1 MSTGS
6 FHSGPP
12 NRCNHRIIDGTSPAG
27 PRSHIGLGAAPR
39 PRRHPVRSSRRN
51 DAAEFAPFAL
61 QERPPPPPRH
71 GTFLP
76 CTIVACRNRRAID
89 VTVLPIEAGDF
100 GHATVHRCRRV
111 GNRVGRTL
119 GGASCRSPHSPP
131 RLPPR
136 RRCLEQCSSAADQNG
151 IDRAC
156 VAALAQSLGSRCS

>member
-76 CTIVACRNRRAID
+76 CTIVACRNGRAID

-111 GNRVGRTL
+111 GNRVGGVSSEWGYDDT
-119 GGASCRSPHSPP
+119 GGTVGRSV
-131 RLPPR
+131 
-136 RRCLEQCSSAADQNG
+136 ADRGNG
-151 IDRAC
+151 DAMG
-156 VAALAQSLGSRCS
+156 VAVDCDGG